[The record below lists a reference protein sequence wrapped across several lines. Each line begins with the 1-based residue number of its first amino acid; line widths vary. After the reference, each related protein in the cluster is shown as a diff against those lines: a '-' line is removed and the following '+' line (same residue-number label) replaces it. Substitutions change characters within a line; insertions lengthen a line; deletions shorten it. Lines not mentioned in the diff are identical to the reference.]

1 MLPDIWSFSETVI
14 HAADMDLTGY
24 KVEAT
29 DGGIGKVD
37 QHSAEVGCCHL
48 VVDTG
53 PWILGKHVV
62 IPAGIVTTV
71 DRATETVFVSRT
83 KEQIKN
89 APEFVPE
96 KADTD
101 EHHRMKFAD
110 YYLAFFR

>member
-1 MLPDIWSFSETVI
+1 MLPDIWSFSETAT
-14 HAADMDLTGY
+14 HAADMNLTGFQ
-24 KVEAT
+24 VEAT

-37 QHSAEVGCCHL
+37 KHSADVGCCHL

-62 IPAGIVTTV
+62 IPAGIITAV

-83 KEQIKN
+83 KEQIKD
-89 APEFVPE
+89 APEFVPDE
-96 KADTD
+96 PDTD
-101 EHHRMKFAD
+101 GQHRMKFAD